1 MLEFLDKMVSVLI
14 LIFVPILGIF
24 SPIIEMSGR
33 EYLRNLKGSKI
44 PIYKNG
50 RRKFIWIKVY
60 KIEDLAGDFI
70 LKNVNNRLKSI
81 YLKIKSQNRVIR
93 KGLKE
98 IYEEYNPYIF
108 EIKKGIDNWKSDYKE
123 AEKLDRKGNN
133 YNITKNVATEEITS
147 QIEKIIPIIDK
158 LEDEV
163 DDYIYKKELEKKDEE
178 YIKHELFKKKTSK
191 KNYFES
197 VDQMK
202 DMDVKFIMDKYKE
215 KKQDKQR

>member
-1 MLEFLDKMVSVLI
+1 MLEFLDKMVSALI

-24 SPIIEMSGR
+24 SPIIEISGR

-50 RRKFIWIKVY
+50 RRRFIWIKVY

-81 YLKIKSQNRVIR
+81 YLKIKSQNRVVR

-163 DDYIYKKELEKKDEE
+163 DDYIYKKELEKRM
-178 YIKHELFKKKTSK
+178 
-191 KNYFES
+191 KNT
-197 VDQMK
+197 
-202 DMDVKFIMDKYKE
+202 
-215 KKQDKQR
+215 